1 MPRKLSHEVIL
12 AAIEGFESQKR
23 KIDTQVAELR
33 AMLNGHRTELA
44 TTAETPTRNRKKF
57 SAATRRRM
65 REAQRRRWASVKGV

>member
-12 AAIEGFESQKR
+12 AAIEGFESQKK
-23 KIDTQVAELR
+23 KIDSQVAELR
-33 AMLNGHRTELA
+33 AMLNGHRTESA
-44 TTAETPTRNRKKF
+44 TTAETPARKRKKL